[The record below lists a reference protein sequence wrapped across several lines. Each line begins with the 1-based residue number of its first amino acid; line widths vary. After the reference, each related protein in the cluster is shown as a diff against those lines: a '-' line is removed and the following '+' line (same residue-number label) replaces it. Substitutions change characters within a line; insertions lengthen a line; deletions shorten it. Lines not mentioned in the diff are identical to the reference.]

1 MILLSICGKLGD
13 GERRSFEYFF
23 MFLWFEVIE
32 QSGVFYFYDR
42 VHLPPELLK
51 HLLPFLHALESIAE
65 AKLNQLLRSQW
76 EGNHHNHIILEF
88 LLFQD
93 SQIALCLGVKDELIG
108 EIISEDMFE
117 PVEQRRVFESEVV
130 VYCDLVDAGLVQYAD
145 VVEVY
150 IILTCEFDLEAYRGL
165 E

>member
-1 MILLSICGKLGD
+1 M
-13 GERRSFEYFF
+13 
-23 MFLWFEVIE
+23 
-32 QSGVFYFYDR
+32 
-42 VHLPPELLK
+42 
-51 HLLPFLHALESIAE
+51 
-65 AKLNQLLRSQW
+65 
-76 EGNHHNHIILEF
+76 
-88 LLFQD
+88 FQD